1 LTNDEVKPFFYAYPC
16 PIFNSAYSQEE
27 KMLNDKLRDPVS
39 GLTHLGA
46 AILSLFGLIALMVIS
61 WGDTPKLVSVTIY
74 GVTLIAMFSA
84 SATYHMTISSPKV
97 IEILRKIDHSAIY
110 LLIAGTYT
118 PFCVNAFHGF
128 WKWGLLSIIWGLA
141 LIGVGIKVF
150 IIRTPRWVN
159 AGIYLL
165 MGWLIIAAVGEMM
178 ATLPPEVLTWLIIGG
193 VIYTLGAVI
202 YITKK
207 MDFIPSVFGFHEV
220 WHIFVILA
228 AAAHY
233 ISILIYI
240 KA

>member
-1 LTNDEVKPFFYAYPC
+1 
-16 PIFNSAYSQEE
+16 
-27 KMLNDKLRDPVS
+27 MLKDKLRDPIS

-46 AILSLFGLIALMVIS
+46 AILAFFGLIALIILS
-61 WGDTPKLVSVTIY
+61 WGETAKLVSLIVY
-74 GVTLIAMFSA
+74 GISLIAMFSA

-118 PFCVNAFHGF
+118 PFCINAFSGF
-128 WKWGLLSIIWGLA
+128 WKWGLLAIIWSLA

-150 IIRTPRWVN
+150 IVRAPRWVN
-159 AGIYLL
+159 AGVYLI
-165 MGWLIIAAVGEMM
+165 MGWMIVAAIGEMIDK
-178 ATLPPEVLTWLIIGG
+178 LPIGALTWLIVGG
-193 VIYTLGAVI
+193 VIYTLGAVV

-207 MDFIPSVFGFHEV
+207 LDFKPGVFGFHEV

-233 ISILIYI
+233 VSILAYI
-240 KA
+240 AV